1 MTFHAGVIMR
11 AITRNSFNQVVNS
24 AGFCSMENNLVAQG
38 HVLTENCDFIVKH
51 LDGEDVIDELIQER
65 LMSRS
70 ATQRVQ
76 MVGMSRGD
84 KNRIICEQLTTA
96 GPDAVK
102 KFCKV
107 LRNNKRQTFIAER
120 LEECKCKAM

>member
-1 MTFHAGVIMR
+1 
-11 AITRNSFNQVVNS
+11 
-24 AGFCSMENNLVAQG
+24 MENNLVAQG